1 MISRR
6 YWLATG
12 ALAGVA
18 IAATLAL
25 ATRSKSTPVGQT
37 DLAPVREA
45 PEGEARPAPDP
56 RIEQLERRLAGI
68 EARSADSTAK
78 EVPAPVPDVPA
89 PSIEESKATVRAD
102 HGKALED
109 HRRETIDT
117 SWARDTSEALTT
129 ALRPLAASTDG
140 AVVGVDCRSKTCV
153 AEIEWTNFAAAN
165 RGWRS
170 VLHGD
175 YDRCSVRVTLD
186 DAVDPERR
194 FRTSVLFTCPRK
206 EAT

>member
-1 MISRR
+1 MIVRTH
-6 YWLATG
+6 WLATG

-25 ATRSKSTPVGQT
+25 APRSKSRPVGQT
-37 DLAPVREA
+37 GVAGVREA
-45 PEGEARPAPDP
+45 SEPRVPPAPDP

-78 EVPAPVPDVPA
+78 ESPASVPNVPA
-89 PSIEESKATVRAD
+89 PSIEESQAMVRAE
-102 HGKALED
+102 HRKALED

-117 SWARDTSEALTT
+117 SWARDTSEVLAT
-129 ALRPLAASTDG
+129 ALRPLATSTDG

-153 AEIEWTNFAAAN
+153 AEIEWTNFPAAN

-194 FRTSVLFTCPRK
+194 FRTSVLFTCPHK